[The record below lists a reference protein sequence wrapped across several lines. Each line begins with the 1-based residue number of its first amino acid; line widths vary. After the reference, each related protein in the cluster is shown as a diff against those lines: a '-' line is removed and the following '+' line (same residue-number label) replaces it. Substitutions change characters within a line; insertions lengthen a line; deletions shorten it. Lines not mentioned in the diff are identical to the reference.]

1 MSAGIVLFWLLS
13 TGWLFWNDL
22 LPRLLPGQPPPYT
35 IDPVEEARRQRPF
48 IDFTVGHN
56 GAKAF
61 RARTEVARTERDV
74 YELTAEFIRVHGS
87 KAVVVANVGVVQRM
101 SSRYRVNAAG
111 DLLGVSVRLIGKVPL
126 AGTEIAL
133 ELTGDVE
140 GATLPLGGTL
150 ELAGASSPLQPRDVP
165 VGRGG
170 ALLLPLHPVNRMRG
184 LRPGQTWTT
193 YALEPV
199 PAPGGGVEFLR
210 ARVRDEEEQFDQ
222 GRRHGEPCLVID
234 YTGDRLRVSTWVSR
248 ATGLVLAQEVTQ
260 DRDRWT
266 LSRE

>member
-35 IDPVEEARRQRPF
+35 IDPVEEAQRQRPF
-48 IDFTVGHN
+48 IDFTVLHN

-74 YELTAEFIRVHGS
+74 YELSAELTRVPGG
-87 KAVVVANVGVVQRM
+87 KPVVANVGLVQRM
-101 SSRYRVNAAG
+101 SSRYRVSAAG
-111 DLLGVSVRLIGKVPL
+111 DLLGVSVRLSGKVPL
-126 AGTEIAL
+126 AAADIAL
-133 ELTGDVE
+133 ELAGDVE
-140 GATLPLGGTL
+140 GAKLPLGGTL
-150 ELAGASSPLQPRDVP
+150 ELAGVAKSLQPRDVP

-170 ALLLPLHPVNRMRG
+170 SMLLPLHPVNRMRG
-184 LRPGQTWTT
+184 LRPGQSWTT

-210 ARVRDEEEQFDQ
+210 ARVRDKEEQFDQ